1 MQANDLQIRMARK
14 MKLGRGSMQITQADL
29 DTLVQCGAYT
39 ALCEAATEELK
50 NRSISRRTPVQAGVE
65 VMPSQAAKMPNVDA
79 EIARAM
85 ATLPKTR

>member
-1 MQANDLQIRMARK
+1 MNANDLQIRMARK

-50 NRSISRRTPVQAGVE
+50 NRPNSPRVPKQVMAE
-65 VMPSQAAKMPNVDA
+65 VLPSQEPAAPNVDA
-79 EIARAM
+79 ELARAL
-85 ATLPKTR
+85 ATLPKPR

>member
-1 MQANDLQIRMARK
+1 MNANDLQIRMARK
-14 MKLGRGSMQITQADL
+14 MKLGRGSMQISQADL

-65 VMPSQAAKMPNVDA
+65 VMPSQGAATPNVDA
-79 EIARAM
+79 EVARAL